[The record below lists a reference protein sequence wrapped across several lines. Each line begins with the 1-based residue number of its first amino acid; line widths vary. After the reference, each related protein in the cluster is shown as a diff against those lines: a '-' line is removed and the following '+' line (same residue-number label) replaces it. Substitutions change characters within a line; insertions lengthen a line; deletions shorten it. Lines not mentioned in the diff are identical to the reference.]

1 MWNFASQ
8 TSCSLYLTRLIF
20 LHFKNPIYR
29 WGAVNSTRFTDSTTH
44 LMRMSNSKAVASMT

>member
-8 TSCSLYLTRLIF
+8 TSCSLYLTTLIF